1 MVTGVDSGIYS
12 LNNQVVMSDRN
23 TTVGLKEST
32 KDQLEPLKKESDAA
46 SWDEFINNL
55 AAENLDVSAEELNAQ
70 EVETHER
77 VERTR
82 ATVVGVLEAV
92 DEADMTDEI
101 VDIIKSLSEQDM
113 LAQNQEIVNHFIE
126 KSKRGEPINEIDK
139 LLADVVKETES
150 ERGPEQSPAAA
161 IARGLFTETEEA
173 TAERTRTERDATVR
187 DATVSE
193 NQSEIKSEEPDSDLF
208 TGVEEAT
215 ESSEESVTLGD
226 ALVDI
231 ADGKEDD
238 E

>member
-1 MVTGVDSGIYS
+1 
-12 LNNQVVMSDRN
+12 MSERN

-32 KDQLEPLKKESDAA
+32 KDKLEPLKKESEAA

-55 AAENLDVSAEELNAQ
+55 AAQNLDISAEELNAH

-113 LAQNQEIVNHFIE
+113 LAKNQEIINHFIE
-126 KSKRGEPINEIDK
+126 KSKRGESINEVDK
-139 LLADVVKETES
+139 LLAEVVKETES

-161 IARGLFTETEEA
+161 IAKGLFTETEEA
-173 TAERTRTERDATVR
+173 TAERTRTERDATVQN
-187 DATVSE
+187 ATVSE
-193 NQSEIKSEEPDSDLF
+193 RDSEMEVGEPESDLF
-208 TGVEEAT
+208 TDIEDSS
-215 ESSEESVTLGD
+215 ESSDEDVTMAD
-226 ALVDI
+226 AVDNI
-231 ADGKEDD
+231 ANGKEDD